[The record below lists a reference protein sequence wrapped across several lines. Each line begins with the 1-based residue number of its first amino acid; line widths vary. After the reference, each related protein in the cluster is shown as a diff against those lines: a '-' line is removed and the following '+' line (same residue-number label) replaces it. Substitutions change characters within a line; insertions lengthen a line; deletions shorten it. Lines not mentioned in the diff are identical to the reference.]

1 MSTQTVLLLI
11 AAAVVALLVALFQ
24 YIFKAKSKSKKTLL
38 FAFLRF
44 LTVFTLLV
52 LLVNP
57 QITITKTQTE
67 KPDLILL
74 TDQSKSINYLN
85 QKQSIEQ
92 VLDQISNIPEL
103 KERFNIFNY
112 RFGNQL
118 SDSISDSFNDGQT
131 KIYNTLKDIQK
142 IHRKT
147 QSPIVLLT
155 DGNQTYGSD
164 YAFYKSNY
172 EQPIY
177 SIAFGDTTRVDDFKI
192 SNVNAN
198 KYAYLNNKF
207 PIEVLVSYSGKTTKE
222 SQLQVYKGK
231 QLVFKKKLSFTSQKT
246 SEFVNFSI
254 KASQVGLHS
263 YTARIL
269 PFSGEKNQDNNSKSF
284 VVETI
289 DQKTNVLLV
298 SDIVHPD
305 IGALTRTI
313 ESNERR
319 SLTVKRASE
328 VSSLEGYQLLILYQP
343 KATFKPVYEMAANKK
358 IQLFTITGKQ
368 TDWTFLN
375 RLKRN
380 YKKNIST
387 QQQEI
392 IATLADN
399 FTVFNTDQFN
409 LNNYPPVENSFGQ
422 EALIQ
427 PYEVLL
433 FKKIANVATTDPLLA
448 FWENSPENEAVLF
461 GEGFW
466 KWRLANYKRDG
477 DFKKFDDFFGKI
489 IQFLSSKKE
498 RKRLVA
504 NYESTYY
511 SANNIKITASYF
523 NKNYEFDV
531 KGKLLL
537 SVNDVETKLTK
548 KLPMVLKANYYEAD
562 LSDLPPGNYTFT
574 IKVEGT
580 KLKTVGRF
588 NVLDFDIEKQ
598 FFRPDIENLS
608 ALSKKNKGNL
618 FYPNQLNEL
627 VTTLISSEQFKPI
640 QKSKQEKLP
649 LISWKLMLGLLLA
662 LLSLEWFLRKYNGL
676 I

>member
-11 AAAVVALLVALFQ
+11 ASAVIALLVAIFQ
-24 YIFKAKSKSKKTLL
+24 YIFKAKSKSKQTLL

-57 QITITKTQTE
+57 QITITKTKTE

-74 TDQSKSINYLN
+74 TDQSKSIDYLG
-85 QKQSIEQ
+85 QKKPVKQ
-92 VLDQISNIPEL
+92 VFNKILNNSTL

-112 RFGNQL
+112 GFGEKL
-118 SDSISDSFNDGQT
+118 SDSVSDNFNNGQT
-131 KIYNTLKDIQK
+131 QIYNTLKDVQK
-142 IHRKT
+142 IHRKS
-147 QSPIVLLT
+147 QSPMVLLT

-192 SNVNAN
+192 SRVNAN

-207 PIEVLVSYSGKTTKE
+207 PIEVLVRYSGKTARE
-222 SQLQVYKGK
+222 SQLQIYKGK
-231 QLVFKKKLSFTSQKT
+231 QLVFKKKLSFTAQKT
-246 SEFVNFSI
+246 SEFVDFTV
-254 KASQVGLHS
+254 KATQVGLHS

-269 PFSGEKNQDNNSKSF
+269 PFTGEKNQDNNNKSF

-298 SDIVHPD
+298 STITHPD
-305 IGALTRTI
+305 IAAFKRTI

-319 SLTVKRASE
+319 SLIIKKPNE

-343 KATFKPVYEMAANKK
+343 KATFKPIYEMATKK
-358 IQLFTITGKQ
+358 GIQLLTVTGKQ

-375 RLKRN
+375 GLKRK
-380 YKKNIST
+380 YQKKIST
-387 QQQEI
+387 QDQEI
-392 IATLADN
+392 IATLASN
-399 FTVFNTDQFN
+399 FTVFNTEQFN
-409 LNNYPPVENSFGQ
+409 LDSYPPVESGFGQ
-422 EALIQ
+422 ETLTA
-427 PYEVLL
+427 PYETLL
-433 FKKIANVATTDPLLA
+433 FKKIANVETTDPLLA
-448 FWENSPENEAVLF
+448 FWENNTANEAVFF

-477 DFKKFDDFFGKI
+477 DFKKFDNFFGKV
-489 IQFLSSKKE
+489 IQFLSSKRE
-498 RKRLVA
+498 RKRLTA

-511 SANNIKITASYF
+511 SANTIKLTASYF
-523 NKNYEFDV
+523 NKNYEFDT

-537 SVNDVETKLTK
+537 TVNETETKSVK
-548 KLPMVLKANYYEAD
+548 KLPMVLKTNYYEAD
-562 LSDLPPGNYTFT
+562 LSDLLPGNYTFS
-574 IKVEGT
+574 IKAEGT
-580 KLKTVGRF
+580 KLKTFGRF

-598 FFRPDIENLS
+598 FFRPNIESLFT
-608 ALSKKNKGNL
+608 LSKKNNGNL
-618 FYPNQLNEL
+618 YYPNQLNKLIDNL
-627 VTTLISSEQFKPI
+627 VKSDRFKPV

>member
-11 AAAVVALLVALFQ
+11 AAAVVALLVAFFQ
-24 YIFKAKSKSKKTLL
+24 YIFKAKSRSKKTML

-44 LTVFTLLV
+44 LTIFTLLV

-57 QITITKTQTE
+57 QITITKTKTE

-74 TDQSKSINYLN
+74 TDQSKSISYLN
-85 QKQSIEQ
+85 QNLSIERI
-92 VLDQISNIPEL
+92 LGKISSISAL

-112 RFGNQL
+112 GFDEQL
-118 SDSISDSFNDGQT
+118 SDSINNLFNGGQT
-131 KIYNTLKDIQK
+131 QIYNSLKDIQK
-142 IHRKT
+142 IHRKS

-164 YAFYKSNY
+164 YAFFKSNY

-177 SIAFGDTTRVDDFKI
+177 SIAFGDTTQVDDFKI
-192 SNVNAN
+192 SRVNAN

-207 PIEVLVSYSGKTTKE
+207 PIEVLVSYSGKTAKE
-222 SQLQVYKGK
+222 SELQVYKGK

-246 SEFVNFSI
+246 SEFVNFNI
-254 KASQVGLHS
+254 KATQVGLHS

-269 PFSGEKNQDNNSKSF
+269 PFTGEKNQDNNSKSF
-284 VVETI
+284 VIETI
-289 DQKTNVLLV
+289 DQKTNVLLI
-298 SDIVHPD
+298 SDIIHPD
-305 IGALTRTI
+305 IAALKRTV

-319 SLTVKRASE
+319 SLTVKKPSE
-328 VSSLEGYQLLILYQP
+328 ITSLEGYQLLLIYQP
-343 KATFKPVYEMAANKK
+343 KASFRSVYEMATKK
-358 IQLFTITGKQ
+358 GIQLLTFTGKQ

-380 YKKNIST
+380 YQKNTST
-387 QQQEI
+387 QSQEI
-392 IATLADN
+392 VAALADN

-409 LNNYPPVENSFGQ
+409 LDKYPPVESSFGQ
-422 EALIQ
+422 ETLVS
-427 PYEVLL
+427 PYEALL
-433 FKKIANVATTDPLLA
+433 FKKIANVQTTDPLLA
-448 FWENSPENEAVLF
+448 FWENGVANEAVFF

-477 DFKKFDDFFGKI
+477 DFKKFDDFFGKV

-498 RKRLVA
+498 RKRLTA

-511 SANNIKITASYF
+511 SANSIKITASYF
-523 NKNYEFDV
+523 NKNYEFDT

-537 SVNDVETKLTK
+537 TVNETGIKSTK

-562 LSDLPPGNYTFT
+562 LSDLLPGNYTFSL
-574 IKVEGT
+574 KVEGT
-580 KLKTVGRF
+580 KLKTIGRF

-598 FFRPDIENLS
+598 FFRPDIESLS
-608 ALSKKNKGNL
+608 VLSKKNNGNL
-618 FYPNQLNEL
+618 FYPDQLDEL
-627 VTTLISSEQFKPI
+627 IATLIKSDQFKPI

-649 LISWKLMLGLLLA
+649 LISWKFMLGLLLV
-662 LLSLEWFLRKYNGL
+662 LLSIEWFLRKYNGL